1 MSAAIFEINSILN
14 NTNRIDMET
23 KNTKEETKCN
33 TTSGKKA
40 KEGKLSKIGEWLLS
54 GKGKELGWKVS
65 QENMKYIL
73 K

>member
-1 MSAAIFEINSILN
+1 
-14 NTNRIDMET
+14 MET
-23 KNTKEETKCN
+23 KKTKEETKCN